1 MAKRTENPLLTIKNL
16 SVSLRGKSILNEVNL
31 SLHSNEIVALV
42 GESGSGKSVTAQ
54 MIMGLLPAS
63 LQLEAQGELLFDQQ
77 QLLQFTASD
86 WENLRGKQIGMVFQE
101 PQSSLNPS
109 MCCGPQVEEM
119 GQQHFSP
126 PLSKAELK
134 AKVISAF
141 KQVQLPSP
149 ERIYKAYPHELSGGQ
164 KQRVMIAMALLCQP
178 KLLIADEPTTALDVL
193 VQKEIMQLIKQLQRE
208 TKMGVLFISHD
219 LALVASIADRIAVMK
234 AGTIVEHGET
244 GKLFL
249 APKHPY
255 TKGLL
260 NARPPSDK
268 RLKELPTL
276 NHFIA
281 GDFKLI
287 TENKKERNE
296 RLKKLY
302 KQSPLLQAEGIQ
314 KIYSDQKNFWQK
326 KKATTAL
333 KDISFSLY
341 PGETLGLVGASGC
354 GKSTLSKALVFLDPP
369 TAGEVLWKGQTI
381 DANSSSQINQLRKD
395 IQFVFQDPY
404 AALHPLKTIGSALEE
419 VLKVHTPFDASK
431 RRTELVTLM
440 DQVGLNTEFLN
451 RYPHQLSGGQRQRVV
466 IARALAVQP
475 KVLICDESVAAL
487 DISVQAQ
494 VLNLL
499 NELKEKLQLSYL
511 FISHDLGVVKHMA
524 DRIIVMHQGKIVEEN
539 EADALYHCPQTSFTK
554 ALLAAVV

>member
-1 MAKRTENPLLTIKNL
+1 MAERIEDTLLSIKKL
-16 SVSLRGKSILNEVNL
+16 SVSLQGKSILKQINL

-63 LQLEAQGELLFDQQ
+63 LQLEAQGKLLFDQQ
-77 QLLQFTASD
+77 QLLQFNASD

-109 MCCGPQVEEM
+109 MRCGPQVEEM
-119 GQQHFSP
+119 GLQHFSP

-141 KQVQLPSP
+141 EQVQLPSP

-193 VQKEIMQLIKQLQRE
+193 VQKEIMQLIKQLQKE

-219 LALVASIADRIAVMK
+219 LALVASIADRIAVMQ
-234 AGTIVEHGET
+234 AGKIVEQGET
-244 GKLFL
+244 EKLFS
-249 APKHPY
+249 APEHPY

-276 NHFIA
+276 SHFIDGNFTLHA
-281 GDFKLI
+281 
-287 TENKKERNE
+287 ENAKKRKER
-296 RLKKLY
+296 LDKLY
-302 KQSPLLQAEGIQ
+302 KQPPLLQAEGVQ
-314 KIYSDQKNFWQK
+314 KIYSNQKSFWQN

-333 KDISFSLY
+333 ENISFSLY

-369 TAGEVLWKGQTI
+369 TAGEVLWKGQAI

-404 AALHPLKTIGSALEE
+404 AALHPLKTIGNALEE
-419 VLKVHTPFDASK
+419 VLKVHTPFDPSQRK
-431 RRTELVTLM
+431 TELVNLM
-440 DQVGLNTEFLN
+440 DQVGLDEDFLT

-466 IARALAVQP
+466 IARALAAQP

-524 DRIIVMHQGKIVEEN
+524 DRIMVMHEGQIVEEN
-539 EADALYHCPQTSFTK
+539 EADALCHHPKTPFTK
-554 ALLAAVV
+554 ALLNAVV

>member
-1 MAKRTENPLLTIKNL
+1 MAERIEDPLLSIKNL
-16 SVSLRGKSILNEVNL
+16 SVSLQGKSILKQINL

-77 QLLQFTASD
+77 QLLQFNASD
-86 WENLRGKQIGMVFQE
+86 WENLRGKQISLVFQE

-109 MCCGPQVEEM
+109 MRCGRQVEEM

-141 KQVQLPSP
+141 EQVQLPSP

-193 VQKEIMQLIKQLQRE
+193 VQKEIMQLIKQLQKE
-208 TKMGVLFISHD
+208 TKMSILFISHD
-219 LALVASIADRIAVMK
+219 LALVASIADRIAVMQ
-234 AGTIVEHGET
+234 AGKIVEQGET
-244 GKLFL
+244 EKLFS

-276 NHFIA
+276 SHFIDGNFTLHA
-281 GDFKLI
+281 
-287 TENKKERNE
+287 ENVKERNE
-296 RLKKLY
+296 RLDKLY
-302 KQSPLLQAEGIQ
+302 KQPPLLQAEGIQ
-314 KIYSDQKNFWQK
+314 KIYSNQKSFWQK

-333 KDISFSLY
+333 ENISFSLY

-369 TAGEVLWKGQTI
+369 TAGGVLWKGQAI

-404 AALHPLKTIGSALEE
+404 AALHPLKTIGRALEE
-419 VLKVHTPFDASK
+419 VLKVHTPFDPSQRK
-431 RRTELVTLM
+431 TELVNLM
-440 DQVGLNTEFLN
+440 EQVGLDEDFLA

-466 IARALAVQP
+466 IARALAAQP

-524 DRIIVMHQGKIVEEN
+524 DRIIVMHQGQIVEEN
-539 EADALYHCPQTSFTK
+539 EADALYHHPQTPFTK